1 MFAKLKAKLADIR
14 LPKRRRIA
22 LPDFG
27 RAYRHTGK
35 GWIHRMVSENEGW
48 SPSMVAWVEKDVAK
62 HVIINS
68 SGDILF
74 TRTVRQSAMESL
86 YPDKGNCYFPADT
99 ASIRRQWIFSL
110 PGMFMFFFG
119 GVWLM
124 LVIGYNSI
132 GIWPMSVALWG
143 VPVLAP
149 FALALTPL
157 GVWAGYRFAPKP
169 IWVFRFTKK
178 EGLRPLEYEREAFQ
192 GSLSPA
198 YIYASAKASDIKEYG
213 EGVKVGGFGTL
224 RAGAFIAGIVG
235 ICVIIWLATT
245 SDTGSAPLIET
256 PPPVE
261 QSISDSEEEGD
272 DVEWQ

>member
-14 LPKRRRIA
+14 LPKRRRIR

-27 RAYRHTGK
+27 RAYRLTEK
-35 GWIHRMVSENEGW
+35 GWIHRMVTQNEGW
-48 SPSMVAWVEKDVAK
+48 SEASVAWVEKDVAK

-74 TRTVRQSAMESL
+74 TRTVRQSAMEKRH
-86 YPDKGNCYFPADT
+86 PEKGHCYFPADT
-99 ASIRRQWIFSL
+99 ASVRRQWLFLL
-110 PGMFMFFFG
+110 PASFMFFLG

-132 GIWPMSVALWG
+132 GLWPMSYALWAG
-143 VPVLAP
+143 ALAP

-169 IWVFRFTKK
+169 IWIYRYTKK
-178 EGLRPLEYEREAFQ
+178 QGLRPLEYEQEAFQ

-198 YIYASAKASDIKEYG
+198 YIFASAKSSDIKEFG
-213 EGVKVGGFGTL
+213 EGVKTGGFGTL

-235 ICVIIWLATT
+235 VCVIIWLATT
-245 SDTGSAPLIET
+245 SDTNEPPPP

-261 QSISDSEEEGD
+261 QSIDQTEEGEGE